1 LDRDPVVSQALHG
14 RQVSLLLEKLSSPA
28 TSDWL
33 RDPTTASSL
42 EIVCPENES
51 MPRVEESIPANLVD
65 EAEAARAWFARD
77 RGGDFKLTG
86 IVDPDQVR
94 ERDSTTHAR
103 QLQLI
108 LCGTR
113 DGQDV
118 CLRERFEVKPASDG
132 FDVTLLEDPAPAI
145 GSPAPL
151 LDPPL
156 GVRADWLTR
165 ILTQHSFVV
174 LVFYRGFW

>member
-1 LDRDPVVSQALHG
+1 
-14 RQVSLLLEKLSSPA
+14 
-28 TSDWL
+28 
-33 RDPTTASSL
+33 
-42 EIVCPENES
+42 
-51 MPRVEESIPANLVD
+51 MPRIEESIPANLAD

-77 RGGDFKLTG
+77 RGSEFKLSG
-86 IVDPDQVR
+86 IVDPDEVR
-94 ERDSTTHAR
+94 ERDSETHAR

-118 CLRERFEVKPASDG
+118 CLRERFEVKRASDG
-132 FDVTLLEDPAPAI
+132 FDVTLVEDSTPAL

-151 LDPPL
+151 LDPPA
-156 GVRADWLTR
+156 GVRAGWLKQA
-165 ILTQHSFVV
+165 LAQHSFAV

>member
-1 LDRDPVVSQALHG
+1 MS
-14 RQVSLLLEKLSSPA
+14 
-28 TSDWL
+28 
-33 RDPTTASSL
+33 
-42 EIVCPENES
+42 
-51 MPRVEESIPANLVD
+51 RVEESIPANLAD

-77 RGGDFKLTG
+77 RGTEFKLTG
-86 IVDPDQVR
+86 IVDPEEVR
-94 ERDSTTHAR
+94 ERDDEAQTR

-118 CLRERFEVKPASDG
+118 CLRERFEVKPGSEG
-132 FDVTLLEDPAPAI
+132 FEVTLLEDSTPDV

-151 LDPPL
+151 LDPPV
-156 GVRADWLTR
+156 GVRAGWLNR
-165 ILTQHSFVV
+165 VLAEHSFVV

>member
-1 LDRDPVVSQALHG
+1 
-14 RQVSLLLEKLSSPA
+14 
-28 TSDWL
+28 
-33 RDPTTASSL
+33 
-42 EIVCPENES
+42 

-77 RGGDFKLTG
+77 RGSEFKLTG
-86 IVDPDQVR
+86 IVDPEEIR
-94 ERDSTTHAR
+94 ERDSETDAR

-108 LCGTR
+108 LCGSR

-118 CLRERFEVKPASDG
+118 CLRERFEVKPASGG
-132 FDVTLLEDPAPAI
+132 FDVTLLEDSSPDI

-151 LDPPL
+151 LDPPV
-156 GVRADWLTR
+156 GVRAGWLKQV
-165 ILTQHSFVV
+165 LAQHSFVV